1 MENKIDMK
9 IPPTSKIKLFNML
22 PTAELS
28 PLRPSRFSLKE
39 IRAQAD
45 IMDVFARARQR
56 EIAQYARI
64 DHLIH
69 CHSTLE
75 LETLLLFVRLPKL
88 TRRQVTCGF
97 NRAKASQQAT
107 LSIYA
112 YLCSQVKASVTVIC

>member
-1 MENKIDMK
+1 
-9 IPPTSKIKLFNML
+9 ML

-45 IMDVFARARQR
+45 IMDVFARARQM

-69 CHSTLE
+69 CHSTL
-75 LETLLLFVRLPKL
+75 
-88 TRRQVTCGF
+88 
-97 NRAKASQQAT
+97 
-107 LSIYA
+107 
-112 YLCSQVKASVTVIC
+112 